1 MIYPDNFED
10 KIGFTDIR
18 NMLRERCLS
27 TLGKSQVDAM
37 EFSSDYALVNELHD
51 QTRELAAL
59 LKENPDFPLGNIY
72 DLRECLKRARIAN
85 THLEEEEFFNLRQS
99 LDTINR
105 IVGILHPDEIE
116 NAVGKAL
123 FLLSDGIA
131 TFPNLIQRIDQV
143 IDKFGHM
150 RDNAS
155 PELLRLRSA
164 LTKAEGS
171 VSRTLYGICVLRRLM
186 ALLIR
191 MSLLQCVMADW

>member
-1 MIYPDNFED
+1 MSFMIYPDNFED

-85 THLEEEEFFNLRQS
+85 THLEEEEFFQS
-99 LDTINR
+99 
-105 IVGILHPDEIE
+105 PP
-116 NAVGKAL
+116 K
-123 FLLSDGIA
+123 S
-131 TFPNLIQRIDQV
+131 
-143 IDKFGHM
+143 
-150 RDNAS
+150 
-155 PELLRLRSA
+155 
-164 LTKAEGS
+164 
-171 VSRTLYGICVLRRLM
+171 
-186 ALLIR
+186 
-191 MSLLQCVMADW
+191 